1 MALTAKLE
9 ELWALLPEGLDKSSQ
24 YTIKI
29 GKEIAYKGNLTGNSK
44 IDSMGSEDVDAVIA
58 AIQGGNQKRAITITN
73 ESKEKLF
80 YRDSKGKTQVNTFEK
95 PLEVDEFDE
104 EPVSSS
110 EEIQSAIDA
119 FGIDPEE
126 LAPESPE
133 VPENAMPSAIYY
145 LESRMIAVGRGMF
158 PYECTAKDEHP
169 DAMVYY
175 SQSSGWAHEFDAV
188 FKNRD
193 VSRDEFE
200 PIQTLTRDQI
210 TDYMYDGTNPY
221 TPEQSA
227 VVTPEPEKAAR
238 LLSDD
243 YYLLIPGIEPAIGVF
258 ETFEVAQ
265 EFRLENDDAR
275 QGTIRDGDYVSR
287 LGRETLE
294 PEKLEAYLE
303 EQTALL
309 ELADSRLQEAASTAR
324 EVRDEE
330 DSLDST
336 ANLVE
341 FLDRAGLGELLSGA
355 AESRAIEINN
365 PEYGRPLQVQSEDN
379 RLTLSDQILV
389 DGQLVKNSEIAF
401 EFNSEN
407 VTLLSTVVNQN
418 EIYDPSFAKS
428 FTQRIIDQGYAEA
441 YLSSLESG
449 RVQPT
454 DGIQPTDEVL
464 DKQLAESVFG
474 KLYQWARQDGL
485 NLAPDPSKISED
497 AQYQVA
503 EKRLTDSLTLKIEQ
517 TDYSLGDQGYVDT
530 RLRIQDAEQNF
541 VGGASSTLYEDGE
554 IDFNARYSTLR
565 DFPQQFQLAIGKAV
579 QMEPEELVTPAQIE
593 ALKEELATEHLDL
606 AREQGE
612 VFITGT
618 REGNLR
624 LTRLDGYLDVFEL
637 TKTVAPGLEVSLAGG
652 YEDVIRSRLKELY
665 IVGEPELEV
674 EAIAPEI
681 ELDPVETPDA
691 DGFAVGDRVQFI
703 SPNPIS
709 YDVIPPSHQTVG
721 EVLEV
726 NRSGESLLIQFN
738 DGEPPEFWD
747 SINFE
752 PENQIAE
759 KVEFVDRRA
768 VDKSI
773 TFAELEGQSAAE
785 TQQPS
790 EPINVLDQLAVGD
803 RQLEELKAATGLSEE
818 NLIEFLNTVQSA
830 ADKKLERLEEDFY
843 DPEEEY
849 AELEAEFSDT
859 TTINYDPREES
870 EWDTVNEAPEIESTA
885 RPSLSPYIE
894 PYLPIE
900 GAESNF
906 ESFYEWAEN
915 SEVGLNFSISKQDQ
929 AERDMGMFFLAPEAA
944 TINLTTQIN
953 LEFRKINYELA
964 DAQSESIAIFIAD
977 MEGNSAAILKKT
989 KHSETVE
996 YTGELR
1002 NAEALTSNY
1011 KDLPNK
1017 FHLALGIVETANQ
1030 DRQAQALET
1039 EPAPQ
1044 TDSHY
1049 IHLVSSPLGEG
1060 LGEGEIIG
1068 PFESL
1073 DAAVEFRRNVITQN
1087 PEVFLAGTFNE
1098 SFFDPSEID
1107 QAVAPGVL
1115 LEAIR
1120 STIPSGIANTPEQ
1133 SIAPKTDIAP
1143 EPAITPKRAPEKPNR
1158 FSFKGLGKAF
1168 QEKLQETFAAQKDK
1182 LPASAIALLELH
1194 DSKLK
1199 DPALAWVSRKL
1210 EEAKP
1215 ELTALREQIQKTSV
1229 DAARKGLE
1237 AIGNIPNAI
1246 LEQSVSNAVVN
1257 VMDKLGSDTEI
1268 EGTQHYLSENYVIAR
1283 NGNSYQ
1289 LKDLDGKELLYFD
1302 QGKLGNTV
1310 TSNSLN
1316 RLQVSD
1322 LLRAN
1327 QQITLMSETPSL
1339 QEKVSLGNIAPLF
1352 SREKLKREQDCQVSG
1367 ILKAAIAIRGQPQP
1381 NGDRVFAGETFH
1393 AKQSGDR
1400 IQLSRSDGADLLFAI
1415 DATSKNAEVNNLN
1428 PKEFAQILK
1437 FGAALDQVKTS
1448 QAKAQAKPSLA
1459 AR

>member
-1 MALTAKLE
+1 MALTAKLQ
-9 ELWALLPEGLDKSSQ
+9 ELWASIPEGLDKSSQ

-29 GKEIAYKGNLTGNSK
+29 GKEVAYKGDLTGNSK
-44 IDSMGSEDVDAVIA
+44 LDSMSSEDVDAVIA
-58 AIQGGNQKRAITITN
+58 AIQGGNQKKAITITN
-73 ESKEKLF
+73 TSKEKLF
-80 YRDSKGKTQVNTFEK
+80 YRDSRGKTQVNTFEK
-95 PLEVDEFDE
+95 PLEIDELDE
-104 EPVSSS
+104 ETVSTPA
-110 EEIQSAIDA
+110 EIQSAIDA
-119 FGIDPEE
+119 FGLDPEE
-126 LAPESPE
+126 LAPEPPLA
-133 VPENAMPSAIYY
+133 PENALPSAIYY
-145 LESRMIAVGRGMF
+145 IDNRMIAAGRGMF
-158 PYECTAKDEHP
+158 PYECIAKDQFP
-169 DAMVYY
+169 AATIYY
-175 SQSSGWAHEFDAV
+175 GQGGGWIHEFGPNFLARDA
-188 FKNRD
+188 
-193 VSRDEFE
+193 SRDEFE
-200 PIQTLTRDQI
+200 PIQTLTRAQI
-210 TDYMYDGTNPY
+210 AAFQYNGIDPY

-227 VVTPEPEKAAR
+227 VVSPEPEKAAR
-238 LLSDD
+238 
-243 YYLLIPGIEPAIGVF
+243 
-258 ETFEVAQ
+258 
-265 EFRLENDDAR
+265 R
-275 QGTIRDGDYVSR
+275 
-287 LGRETLE
+287 
-294 PEKLEAYLE
+294 
-303 EQTALL
+303 
-309 ELADSRLQEAASTAR
+309 
-324 EVRDEE
+324 
-330 DSLDST
+330 
-336 ANLVE
+336 
-341 FLDRAGLGELLSGA
+341 
-355 AESRAIEINN
+355 
-365 PEYGRPLQVQSEDN
+365 
-379 RLTLSDQILV
+379 
-389 DGQLVKNSEIAF
+389 
-401 EFNSEN
+401 
-407 VTLLSTVVNQN
+407 
-418 EIYDPSFAKS
+418 
-428 FTQRIIDQGYAEA
+428 
-441 YLSSLESG
+441 LSSD
-449 RVQPT
+449 RVQTT
-454 DGIQPTDEVL
+454 DGIQP
-464 DKQLAESVFG
+464 
-474 KLYQWARQDGL
+474 
-485 NLAPDPSKISED
+485 I
-497 AQYQVA
+497 
-503 EKRLTDSLTLKIEQ
+503 
-517 TDYSLGDQGYVDT
+517 
-530 RLRIQDAEQNF
+530 
-541 VGGASSTLYEDGE
+541 
-554 IDFNARYSTLR
+554 
-565 DFPQQFQLAIGKAV
+565 
-579 QMEPEELVTPAQIE
+579 EPEEPATPAQIE
-593 ALKEELATEHLDL
+593 ALKEELATGHLDL
-606 AREQGE
+606 ARERGE
-612 VFITGT
+612 VFITDT

-652 YEDVIRSRLKELY
+652 YEDVIRMRLKELY
-665 IVGEPELEV
+665 TVGEPELEV
-674 EAIAPEI
+674 EEIAPKAL

-964 DAQSESIAIFIAD
+964 DAQSESIAIFITD